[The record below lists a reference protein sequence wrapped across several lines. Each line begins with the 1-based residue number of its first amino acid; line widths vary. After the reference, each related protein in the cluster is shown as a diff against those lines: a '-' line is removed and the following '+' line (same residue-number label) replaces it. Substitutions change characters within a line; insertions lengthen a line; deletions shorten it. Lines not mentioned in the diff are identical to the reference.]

1 MLQVAIVVTFMFIVA
16 SVIVGMPLVISGLS
30 EWLLNVFDRS
40 ERRLREKLVRREQM
54 RRFRTRPTLES
65 SMIGVEEVLAKVAKQ
80 RWSNK

>member
-1 MLQVAIVVTFMFIVA
+1 MLQVCIVVTFVFIA
-16 SVIVGMPLVISGLS
+16 MSTAVGIPVLIERMSTMALD
-30 EWLLNVFDRS
+30 VFDRS